1 MLFSVVRRAITRIDV
16 TRECLLSFLQLLL
29 LHKNNEKK
37 MKEKEDDQWKWI
49 VKMDLNRHIY
59 ISIVYL

>member
-37 MKEKEDDQWKWI
+37 MKEKEDDQ
-49 VKMDLNRHIY
+49 
-59 ISIVYL
+59 